1 MEDIKMKKYI
11 KKRITDLKEN
21 MELSKLDGKYVN
33 GQIHEIR
40 ELIEQYA
47 SEEDAI
53 HFSQKINE
61 IEEKHELVE
70 KTTQN
75 KNFEPIYLFA
85 RYKTRHNEA
94 RLTILENQ
102 AQDYNEIIHSA
113 IKSSKFKLN
122 PDFLKDQEHMKEEL
136 ETKST
141 EDKPIFISKRIDNL
155 KEISSVIKVKVTDFQ
170 NNKFSKDELFK
181 ELEKQIAEF
190 EAMIELLTEENRN
203 LKKELDL
210 IIEKEQKSTQ
220 NKNLEKENS
229 SLKDKI
235 EAFKNKDKTPFD
247 ENSNDMKPLKI
258 NKITYA
264 NSREQER

>member
-1 MEDIKMKKYI
+1 MKKYI
-11 KKRITDLKEN
+11 KKRITDLAEN
-21 MELSKLDGKYVN
+21 MELSKLDGMYIN

-61 IEEKHELVE
+61 IEEKHEVVE

-113 IKSSKFKLN
+113 IKSSEFKLN

-136 ETKST
+136 ETKT
-141 EDKPIFISKRIDNL
+141 NEDKPIFISKRIDNL
-155 KEISSVIKVKVTDFQ
+155 KEISSNIKDKVTDFQ

-190 EAMIELLTEENRN
+190 EAMIEMLKAENQS
-203 LKKELDL
+203 LKKELELL
-210 IIEKEQKSTQ
+210 IEQQQKSSE
-220 NKNLEKENS
+220 KSKLVKENKT
-229 SLKDKI
+229 LEEKI
-235 EAFKNKDKTPFD
+235 ENIRNKDKTPFD
-247 ENSNDMKPLKI
+247 EEKKPIKI

-264 NSREQER
+264 NSQEQER

>member
-1 MEDIKMKKYI
+1 MKKYI
-11 KKRITDLKEN
+11 KKRITDLAEN
-21 MELSKLDGKYVN
+21 MEISKLDGMYIN

-40 ELIEQYA
+40 ELIEQY
-47 SEEDAI
+47 SSDEDAI

-61 IEEKHELVE
+61 IEEKA
-70 KTTQN
+70 TQ
-75 KNFEPIYLFA
+75 KNNSEPIYLFSQ
-85 RYKTRHNEA
+85 YKIRNNEL
-94 RLTILENQ
+94 RLSLLKEQ
-102 AQDYNEIIHSA
+102 AQNYNEIIHSRVE
-113 IKSSKFKLN
+113 KSELKLN
-122 PDFLKDQEHMKEEL
+122 PNFLKDQEHMKEEL
-136 ETKST
+136 ETKT
-141 EDKPIFISKRIDNL
+141 NEDKPIFISKRIDNL
-155 KEISSVIKVKVTDFQ
+155 KKISSNIKDKVTDFQ
-170 NNKFSKDELFK
+170 NIKFSKNELFK

-247 ENSNDMKPLKI
+247 EDLKAKKPLKA
-258 NKITYA
+258 NKITY
-264 NSREQER
+264 NSHEQER